1 LEDLPMIVAYY
12 RNVLAILAVAVFCTG
27 WPYYQSQA
35 YPAFGQP
42 KDWILGLS
50 LLSLPLW
57 LFKSKLKQD
66 VLKVP
71 LVVWCFGFA
80 WVTMLWYLGSSQS
93 EIAGRDVR
101 LRLSAIVLLLSCLMI
116 FASPSAVRSARWTL
130 VFAVLL
136 GVTLNIYDFFVPMTF
151 SEVRGR
157 AAGLYGNPNI
167 SGEALVLGM
176 ILSVTVLPSSCR
188 GPFLLLTGVGIFLTF
203 SRAGIGAWLIA
214 VSGLLLFAKVVRV
227 KDLISTFLLSL
238 LVVGIVLLPKLDAI
252 LTTMDQSGAISKD
265 TETRLAWLTDP
276 FGVPDNSALARKY
289 VAEQAWRKF
298 TDHPWI
304 GSGTGT
310 MYESFDIPP
319 HNQYLSYMLDH
330 GVLGAAI
337 VPLLI
342 LALIWKASGE
352 TRRLGLLFGAT
363 ILWLCFFTHTILS
376 FGHCLLLFALLAA
389 MVSTEPFRG
398 PAATKAT
405 AAGEA
410 ALDKALS
417 GA

>member
-1 LEDLPMIVAYY
+1 M
-12 RNVLAILAVAVFCTG
+12 F
-27 WPYYQSQA
+27 
-35 YPAFGQP
+35 
-42 KDWILGLS
+42 GLS

-57 LFKSKLKQD
+57 LLTPTFRRD
-66 VLKVP
+66 FLKVP

-80 WVTMLWYLGSSQS
+80 WVTMLWFLGSSQS
-93 EIAGRDVR
+93 ETAWRDVL
-101 LRLSAIVLLLSCLMI
+101 LRLSAIMLILSCLMI

-130 VFAVLL
+130 VFSVLL

-151 SEVRGR
+151 SEFQGR
-157 AAGLYGNPNI
+157 AAGLYMNPNI

-203 SRAGIGAWLIA
+203 SRGGILAWLIA
-214 VSGLLLFAKVVRV
+214 VSGLLLFTKAVRA
-227 KDLISTFLLSL
+227 KDLISTFLLTL
-238 LVVGIVLLPKLDAI
+238 FVVFIVLLPRLNAI
-252 LTTMDQSGAISKD
+252 LTTMDQGGAVSKD
-265 TETRLAWLTDP
+265 TETRLEWLTNP
-276 FGVPDNSALARKY
+276 FGVSENSGSSRKY

-298 TDHPWI
+298 SDHPWV

-310 MYESFDIPP
+310 MHESFDIPP

-342 LALIWKASGE
+342 LTLIWGAQGE
-352 TRRLGLLFGAT
+352 TGRVGLVFGAT
-363 ILWLCFFTHTILS
+363 TLWLCFWTHTMLYYGYSLI
-376 FGHCLLLFALLAA
+376 LFALLAA
-389 MVSTEPFRG
+389 MVLTESFLVRD
-398 PAATKAT
+398 ATKAT
-405 AAGEA
+405 TAGKA
-410 ALDKALS
+410 ALDKTLW

>member
-27 WPYYQSQA
+27 WPYYQAQA

-66 VLKVP
+66 FVKIP
-71 LVVWCFGFA
+71 LVVWCFGFVFVA
-80 WVTMLWYLGSSQS
+80 MLWFLGSSQS
-93 EIAGRDVR
+93 EIAWKELRG
-101 LRLSAIVLLLSCLMI
+101 RLSAVMLVLSCLMI

-136 GVTLNIYDFFVPMTF
+136 GVTLNIYDFFVPITF
-151 SEVRGR
+151 SEVHGR
-157 AAGLYGNPNI
+157 SAGLYVNPNM

-188 GPFLLLTGVGIFLTF
+188 GPFLLLTGVGVFLTF
-203 SRAGIGAWLIA
+203 SRGGIVAWFIA
-214 VSGLLLFAKVVRV
+214 VSGLLFFTKGIRA
-227 KDLISTFLLSL
+227 KDLVWTFLLSL
-238 LVVGIVLLPKLDAI
+238 LVVGIFLLPKLDAI
-252 LTTMDQSGAISKD
+252 LATMDQAHAISKD
-265 TETRLAWLTDP
+265 TEDRLAWLTNPLDLS
-276 FGVPDNSALARKY
+276 DNSALSRKY

-298 TDHPWI
+298 ADHPWI

-342 LALIWKASGE
+342 LALIWKARGE

-389 MVSTEPFRG
+389 MVLTEPFRG
-398 PAATKAT
+398 RAATKAT

>member
-1 LEDLPMIVAYY
+1 MVLAYY
-12 RNVLAILAVAVFCTG
+12 RNVLAIIAVATFCTG
-27 WPYYQSQA
+27 WSTYQSYA
-35 YPAFGQP
+35 YPALGQP
-42 KDWILGLS
+42 KHWILGLS

-57 LFKSKLKQD
+57 FLTPTFRRHF
-66 VLKVP
+66 LKVP

-80 WVTMLWYLGSSQS
+80 WVTMVWFLVSSQS
-93 EIAGRDVR
+93 ETAWKDVQ
-101 LRLSAIVLLLSCLMI
+101 LRLVAIVVILSGLMI
-116 FASPSAVRSARWTL
+116 FASPSAVRSARWAL
-130 VFAVLL
+130 VFSVLL

-151 SEVRGR
+151 SQVHGR
-157 AAGLYGNPNI
+157 AAGIFINPNL

-203 SRAGIGAWLIA
+203 SRAGIVAWLIA
-214 VSGLLLFAKVVRV
+214 VSGLLLFTKVLRA

-252 LTTMDQSGAISKD
+252 LTTMDQDRAISKD
-265 TETRLAWLTDP
+265 TQTRLEWLTNP
-276 FGVPDNSALARKY
+276 FEVSDNSGLARKY
-289 VAEQAWRKF
+289 VAEQAWGKF
-298 TDHPWI
+298 ADHPWI

-310 MYESFDIPP
+310 FHESFDIPP

-342 LALIWKASGE
+342 LALIWGAQGE
-352 TRRLGLLFGAT
+352 TKRVGLVFGAT
-363 ILWLCFFTHTILS
+363 TLWLSFWTHTMLT
-376 FGHCLLLFALLAA
+376 FGFSLIPFALLAA
-389 MVSTEPFRG
+389 MVLTESFRVRDT
-398 PAATKAT
+398 TKAT
-405 AAGEA
+405 TAGKA
-410 ALDKALS
+410 VLDKALS

>member
-1 LEDLPMIVAYY
+1 MIWAYY
-12 RNVLAILAVAVFCTG
+12 RNVLAIFAVATICTG
-27 WPYYQSQA
+27 WSTYQSYA
-35 YPAFGQP
+35 YPALGQP
-42 KDWILGLS
+42 KDWIFGLS

-57 LFKSKLKQD
+57 LLTPTFRRD
-66 VLKVP
+66 FLKVP

-80 WVTMLWYLGSSQS
+80 WVTMLWFLGSSQS
-93 EIAGRDVR
+93 ETAWRDVR
-101 LRLSAIVLLLSCLMI
+101 LRLSAIMLVLSCLMI

-130 VFAVLL
+130 VFSVLL

-151 SEVRGR
+151 SEVHGR
-157 AAGLYGNPNI
+157 AAGFYVNPNI

-203 SRAGIGAWLIA
+203 SRGGILAWLIA
-214 VSGLLLFAKVVRV
+214 VSGLLLFTKVVRA

-238 LVVGIVLLPKLDAI
+238 LVVGTILLPKLDAI
-252 LTTMDQSGAISKD
+252 LTTMDQGGAVSKD
-265 TETRLAWLTDP
+265 TERRLEWLTNP
-276 FGVPDNSALARKY
+276 FEVSDNSGLARKY

-298 TDHPWI
+298 ADHPWV

-330 GVLGAAI
+330 GVLGATI
-337 VPLLI
+337 VPLLL
-342 LALIWKASGE
+342 LALLWRARGE
-352 TRRLGLLFGAT
+352 TMRVGLVFGTT
-363 ILWLCFFTHTILS
+363 ILVLSFFTHSILD
-376 FGHCLLLFALLAA
+376 FGPNLILFALLAA
-389 MVSTEPFRG
+389 MVLTESFRV
-398 PAATKAT
+398 PDATKAT
-405 AAGEA
+405 TAGKA
-410 ALDKALS
+410 TLDKALS

>member
-1 LEDLPMIVAYY
+1 MIWAYY
-12 RNVLAILAVAVFCTG
+12 RNVLAIFAVATICTG
-27 WPYYQSQA
+27 WSTYQSYA
-35 YPAFGQP
+35 YPALGQA
-42 KDWILGLS
+42 KDWIFGLS

-57 LFKSKLKQD
+57 LLTPTFRRD
-66 VLKVP
+66 FLKVP

-80 WVTMLWYLGSSQS
+80 WVTMLWFLGSSQS
-93 EIAGRDVR
+93 ETAWRDVR
-101 LRLSAIVLLLSCLMI
+101 LRLSAIMLVLSCLMI

-130 VFAVLL
+130 VFSVLL

-151 SEVRGR
+151 SEFQGR
-157 AAGLYGNPNI
+157 AAGLYINPNI

-176 ILSVTVLPSSCR
+176 ILSVTILPSSCR

-203 SRAGIGAWLIA
+203 SRGAILAWLIA
-214 VSGLLLFAKVVRV
+214 VSGLLLFTKVVRA
-227 KDLISTFLLSL
+227 KDLISTFLVSL

-276 FGVPDNSALARKY
+276 FGVSDNSALARKY

-342 LALIWKASGE
+342 LSLIWKARGE

-363 ILWLCFFTHTILS
+363 ILWLCFFTHSILD
-376 FGHCLLLFALLAA
+376 FGHCLVLFALLAA
-389 MVSTEPFRG
+389 MVSTESSLVRD
-398 PAATKAT
+398 ATKAT